1 MKSKLGLAFLL
12 LAYGFLSY
20 LLLLISL
27 QYVPYNT
34 DVAFLRIKQEL
45 IGFTYYK
52 LAFFTHVYSSV
63 FLLVFG
69 LIQFFTTKKRTFM
82 HRLSGRLYVGI
93 ILLLS
98 GPSAFVMA
106 IHANGGWI
114 SQTSFLLLAI
124 LWMLFT
130 YLSLHYIL
138 KKDVVKHKKFALRSF
153 SLTLSAMSLR
163 LLKLGIVSI
172 VALPPMDVYRIVAWS
187 SWILNL
193 VLVEIVIFYLWGRNK
208 KTSIDT

>member
-1 MKSKLGLAFLL
+1 MKSKLGLVFLL

-34 DVAFLRIKQEL
+34 DVAFLRIKQDV

-52 LAFFTHVYSSV
+52 LAFFVHVYSSV

-69 LIQFFTTKKRTFM
+69 LIQFFTIKKRTFV

-114 SQTSFLLLAI
+114 AQTSFLLLAV

-130 YLSLHYIL
+130 YLSLYYIL
-138 KKDVVKHKKFALRSF
+138 KKDVVKHKKFAMRSF
-153 SLTLSAMSLR
+153 ALTLSAMSLR
-163 LLKLGIVSI
+163 LLKLGIVSV
-172 VALPPMDVYRIVAWS
+172 VALPPMDVYRIVSWS

-193 VLVEIVIFYLWGRNK
+193 IIVEIIIYRWFRKL
-208 KTSIDT
+208 